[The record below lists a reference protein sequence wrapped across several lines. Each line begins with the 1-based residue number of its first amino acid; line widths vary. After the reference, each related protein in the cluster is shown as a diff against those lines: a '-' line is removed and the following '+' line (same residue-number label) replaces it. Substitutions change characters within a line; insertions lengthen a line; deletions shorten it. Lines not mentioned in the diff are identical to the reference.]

1 MTNVSTGN
9 KDTHPESKKTKII
22 KAKQQSINLRECV
35 AAIILSIKLQQFR
48 KVQMKKNIANS
59 CTFFFYRNVQKSR
72 FFWGR
77 ILCVKTFSLRQYIA
91 SKDSLFSL
99 IIMFLDIKFLKE
111 CSIMFCSPKNL
122 VHANTVKMAA
132 RFVVIQCKILH
143 SESTPDVPLMQNRAQ
158 STIRNRA
165 KRTNQ
170 QRNSSER
177 TLTGK
182 KPV

>member
-48 KVQMKKNIANS
+48 KVQMKKILQ
-59 CTFFFYRNVQKSR
+59 TLVHFFYRNVQKSR
-72 FFWGR
+72 FFLGR